1 MPQPIVGRIRSSVVP
16 PRTPPHLSRR
26 AVLLGGAGFAF
37 LAACGNNGD
46 GGAGDRGEHT
56 QHLDLERLDD
66 EAGALLAG
74 FNFQGGYVATGLPQ
88 RLTFLLATIEGPRVD
103 DVPDSLDF
111 VLSLDGETVGDPIT
125 VESHADGVPT
135 PYFPLIATFDRPGLW
150 TATVDLDGKETSQV
164 FTVDERANVSLLQV
178 GETLP
183 RVDTPTEDDPRGVEP
198 ICTDEPLCPLHATTL
213 DQALA
218 AGRPVALLVATPAYC
233 QTGLCGPVLD
243 LLVEGAGSHPDVQ
256 FIHAEVWADAAAKGG
271 PMNAE
276 RAPIVDAVGLNFEPS
291 LFLADDRGQILERL
305 DNVYDRTELDIAL
318 RRLGVS

>member
-1 MPQPIVGRIRSSVVP
+1 MPQPIVGRIRSSVVS

-26 AVLLGGAGFAF
+26 AVLLGGAGLAF

-46 GGAGDRGEHT
+46 GGAGDEHT

-88 RLTFLLATIEGPRVD
+88 RLTFLLATIDGPRVD

-111 VLSLDGETVGDPIT
+111 VLSLDGEIIGEPIA
-125 VESHADGVPT
+125 VQSHAEGVPT

-164 FTVDERANVSLLQV
+164 FTVDERADVSLLQV
-178 GETLP
+178 GQTLP
-183 RVDTPTEDDPRGVEP
+183 RTETPTEDDPRGVEP
-198 ICTDEPLCPLHATTL
+198 ICTDEPRCPLHATTL

-243 LLVEGAGSHPDVQ
+243 LLVDRAGSHPDVQ

-276 RAPIVDAVGLNFEPS
+276 RAAIVDAVGLNFEPS
-291 LFLADDRGQILERL
+291 LFLADGRGQIVERL
-305 DNVYDRTELDIAL
+305 DNVYDRIELDAGL